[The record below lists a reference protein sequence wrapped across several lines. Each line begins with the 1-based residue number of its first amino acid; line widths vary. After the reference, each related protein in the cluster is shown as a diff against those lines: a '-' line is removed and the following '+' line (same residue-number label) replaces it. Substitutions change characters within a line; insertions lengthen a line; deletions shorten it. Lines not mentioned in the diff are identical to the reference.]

1 MTVVMTTTDEELMGQ
16 ALAAARAAPAVA
28 PPWPRVG
35 CVIVRDGEIVGRGA
49 TGPHPVGPHAEVAAL
64 RVAGDRSRGAT
75 VYTTLEPCDH
85 DGNTPPC
92 TRALIDA
99 GVARVV
105 VGVVD
110 PDVKVAGRGHQRLR
124 AAGIDVID
132 GVAAQLVEDDLAPYL
147 HHRRTGR
154 AFAVLKTAMSLDGR
168 TSAADGTSQWITGP
182 AARADVH
189 RLRAES
195 QAIVVGP
202 ATARIDQPSLTVRD
216 TPLAVWGQPLR
227 VLLDPRGRV
236 PVTGPLAD
244 ASLADTLVVTT
255 EHMDPAVRDAWH
267 AAGAKTALV
276 GPGPAGRGVDLGA
289 TLDLL
294 AAEYA
299 VYQAMV
305 EGGGRLH
312 GAFVAEG
319 HADRLIAYVAPVVLG
334 EQGRAVIATPGPA
347 TLVDADRGWRVTD
360 VTQFGPDVRITYS
373 RVPSVGA
380 SHTGTGA

>member
-1 MTVVMTTTDEELMGQ
+1 MIATTDDELM
-16 ALAAARAAPAVA
+16 AEAVEAAHAAPAVA

-35 CVIVRDGEIVGRGA
+35 CVVVHDGEIVGRGA
-49 TGPHPVGPHAEVAAL
+49 TGPYPVGPHAEVAAL
-64 RVAGDRSRGAT
+64 RDAGDRARGAT

-92 TRALIDA
+92 TRALLDA
-99 GVARVV
+99 GVVRVV

-110 PDVKVAGRGHQRLR
+110 PDVKVAGRGLDRLR
-124 AAGIDVID
+124 SAGVAVSVGAAAGV
-132 GVAAQLVEDDLAPYL
+132 VEDDLAPYL

-154 AFAVLKTAMSLDGR
+154 AFTILKTAMSLDGR

-182 AARADVH
+182 EARADVH

-216 TPLAVWGQPLR
+216 APLAVWGQPLR
-227 VLLDPRGRV
+227 VVLDPRGRV
-236 PVTGPLAD
+236 PVAGPLAD
-244 ASLADTLVVTT
+244 QRLADTLVVTT
-255 EHMDPAVRDAWH
+255 ERMDPAVLDAWH
-267 AAGAKTALV
+267 AAGAKTVLV
-276 GPGPAGRGVDLGA
+276 GPGPEGRGVDLEA
-289 TLDLL
+289 TLRLL
-294 AAEYA
+294 AAEHD

-319 HADRLIAYVAPVVLG
+319 HADRIVTYVAPLVLG
-334 EQGRAVIATPGPA
+334 EQGRAVIATPGAA
-347 TLVDADRGWRVTD
+347 TLVAADRGWQITD
-360 VTQFGPDVRITYS
+360 VTPFGPDVRITYS
-373 RVPSVGA
+373 RVPTPA
-380 SHTGTGA
+380 TGTGA